1 MVAVELKSPAPPIRW
16 FYNYERQKA
25 HGKGYSAR
33 EYEEKAA
40 AVRERYEQMKRKYND
55 ILGLEEDIVTDQEA
69 LDECEC
75 GNGANDIQVETER
88 LRCEQNWARYRRDH
102 PKFNQRHQASEHG
115 VDSRCFNRFKD
126 LPMEI
131 KHQIYRHVLCGSQT
145 GHEIRQWQLHY
156 ESRLNPFELR
166 FTDLQP
172 LDTRILAASRE
183 IYHSALHEL
192 YSGNTF
198 IVDISKENATPL
210 FVRDATGVLSPRPTS
225 RIRRWHIR
233 LSYADI
239 ADEDLIIPQM
249 VAVRDAMKQCVYL
262 EEIRFTWTC
271 SSNGC
276 PKKLFQSYDSMLRKF
291 ADVRGVGKVIFTE
304 ELSKKELGR
313 IDKWLDG
320 WGSVPQLASQDVRE
334 AVKASMESPRT

>member
-1 MVAVELKSPAPPIRW
+1 MVAMGPKAPPTPIRL
-16 FYNYERQKA
+16 FYKHERLKA
-25 HGKGYSAR
+25 YGKGYSAR

-40 AVRERYEQMKRKYND
+40 AVRERYEQEKRKYND
-55 ILGLEEDIVTDQEA
+55 TLSLEEDIVTDQEA

-88 LRCEQNWARYRRDH
+88 LRCEQNWTRYRRDH

-131 KHQIYRHVLCGSQT
+131 KHQIYRHVLCGSRT

-156 ESRLNPFELR
+156 ESRGNPFELR

-183 IYHSALHEL
+183 IYNSALHEL
-192 YSGNTF
+192 YSVNTF
-198 IVDISKENATPL
+198 IVDISKANATPL
-210 FVRDATGVLSPRPTS
+210 FVRHATGIRSPRPTS

-233 LSYADI
+233 LFYADTRH
-239 ADEDLIIPQM
+239 ENSIISQM

-271 SSNGC
+271 GSNSWSE
-276 PKKLFQSYDSMLRKF
+276 LFHSYDSMLRKF

-304 ELSKKELGR
+304 ELSKKELER

-320 WGSVPQLASQDVRE
+320 WGGVPRLASHDVRE